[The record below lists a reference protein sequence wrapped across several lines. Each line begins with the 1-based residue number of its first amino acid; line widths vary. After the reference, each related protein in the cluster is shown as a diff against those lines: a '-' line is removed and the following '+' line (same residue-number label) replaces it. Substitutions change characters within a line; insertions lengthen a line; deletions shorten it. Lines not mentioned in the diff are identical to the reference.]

1 MSIRLRLI
9 LLYSVILALV
19 LIAFNVILYIT
30 LSRATLNLV
39 QGTLQD
45 ESQRLLHARG
55 FRPDKID
62 YPAKK
67 FAAPETYVQTL
78 DINGDIADRTLNLG
92 AFNLPLSPE
101 GHQVVWRGQPWS
113 ETAPTEQGR
122 VLIYSAPILYNGQ
135 VGGAIQVAR
144 SLVEQDQSLNTLRSF
159 LIVGSG
165 LTIIAAFGIGWILAG
180 TALRPINQ
188 ITQTAQTI
196 GAERDFDRRV
206 DYTGPNDEIGQ
217 LATTF
222 NAMLTELQAGYRQVE
237 QTLLAQRR
245 FVADA
250 SHELRTPLTT
260 LRGNIGLLQREPP
273 ISLEDRKAV
282 LADMVIECE
291 RLIRLVHNLLA
302 LARSD
307 AGRPLRSEPVL
318 IKPLVEEV
326 CRQARLLDP
335 TRQIHCETL
344 LDARVKGDPDALKQV
359 LLVLLDNALKFTP
372 PQGRIEFSVRANNGN
387 VDINVCD
394 TGPGIGADVLPH
406 IFERFYRIDTSRTG
420 GGAGLG
426 LSIAK
431 SLIEAQHGRIAVESQ
446 EGAGSTF
453 TITLSQSE
461 LSPS

>member
-1 MSIRLRLI
+1 
-9 LLYSVILALV
+9 
-19 LIAFNVILYIT
+19 
-30 LSRATLNLV
+30 
-39 QGTLQD
+39 
-45 ESQRLLHARG
+45 
-55 FRPDKID
+55 
-62 YPAKK
+62 
-67 FAAPETYVQTL
+67 
-78 DINGDIADRTLNLG
+78 
-92 AFNLPLSPE
+92 
-101 GHQVVWRGQPWS
+101 
-113 ETAPTEQGR
+113 
-122 VLIYSAPILYNGQ
+122 
-135 VGGAIQVAR
+135 
-144 SLVEQDQSLNTLRSF
+144 
-159 LIVGSG
+159 VGSG

-282 LADMVIECE
+282 LADMVLECE

-453 TITLSQSE
+453 TITLPQSE